1 MRWHG
6 MASHVIALHGVIAL
20 HTLHTWQYIQ
30 YIQDIQYIHT
40 VHVYIY
46 MYIYMYIILY
56 IHIGVPTRTY
66 VHIIYTCILYTR
78 KKEHPNRIFCGSGT
92 NPSRVLIISWL
103 WVHLGSFYSYRYPQI
118 LRIFYETNHPA
129 IDGPSWLRK
138 PPYLP
143 NAVAR
148 NLCLLGYLGCLRNW
162 SWKTEQEGACKAHHN
177 ATGTGHGHGW
187 VTIQPSFVCWFRS
200 SGYSIGLIGIINIDI
215 STISSRKTQVKL
227 EFFSPTYTP

>member
-6 MASHVIALHGVIAL
+6 MASHVIALHGVLAL
-20 HTLHTWQYIQ
+20 HTLHTGQYRQ

-46 MYIYMYIILY
+46 ICVC
-56 IHIGVPTRTY
+56 VPTRTY
-66 VHIIYTCILYTR
+66 VHLIYTCILYTH

-118 LRIFYETNHPA
+118 LRIFHETNHPA

-177 ATGTGHGHGW
+177 ATGTGHGHG
-187 VTIQPSFVCWFRS
+187 VTTQPSFVCWFRS
-200 SGYSIGLIGIINIDI
+200 FGYSIGLIGIINIDI
-215 STISSRKTQVKL
+215 STISSRKTEVKL